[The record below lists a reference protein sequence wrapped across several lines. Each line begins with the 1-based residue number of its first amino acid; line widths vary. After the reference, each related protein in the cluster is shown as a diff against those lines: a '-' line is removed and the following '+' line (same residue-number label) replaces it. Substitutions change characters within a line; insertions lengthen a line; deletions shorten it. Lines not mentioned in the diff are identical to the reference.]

1 MDPGRD
7 HCLHIL
13 PVLPMDEGGQADR
26 PRGQSW
32 EPLEVKGQILAQ
44 ARAVQRFELP
54 AQVASQ

>member
-1 MDPGRD
+1 
-7 HCLHIL
+7 
-13 PVLPMDEGGQADR
+13 MDEGGQADR